1 MDIAYGTKYTPPT
14 HPPIVEIAKLV
25 RADIKASVKS
35 GELPVAKYSVTISK
49 YSMGQSLRI
58 RVSGV
63 EGVRVYN
70 PDRLRFE
77 RENPHAYCSL
87 NRYSDE
93 IQAAVQKLNEIHG
106 AYNFD
111 GSDRMTDYSHVRFH
125 GFADIVHDEAVR
137 LAEMNE
143 VA

>member
-1 MDIAYGTKYTPPT
+1 MNIAYGAQYAATKDLS
-14 HPPIVEIAKLV
+14 IVEIAKLV
-25 RADIKASVKS
+25 RADIKAAVKS

-93 IQAAVQKLNEIHG
+93 IQSVVQKLNEIQG

-125 GFADIVHDEAVR
+125 GFADIVNDEAVR